1 MKKLLYLSSL
11 LLLVGIAVESCKSD
25 SNSPG
30 FEYMP
35 DMYRSP
41 AVEAYQ
47 EVDYTVNGMSAR
59 KPADNTISMSDDPY
73 PYPNTNE
80 GYEEAGMNLKNP
92 IPFSE
97 DVLDEGKQIFK
108 NFCIHCHGKD
118 GTGTGSVPENSDYP
132 PPPSYSGPLKDLP
145 EGKIFHSIH
154 YGKNLMGSHASQIS
168 KEDRWKLVHY
178 VQFLQD
184 NERKMSALNGGAASN
199 EMPAEESEQSEP
211 AQEEMTEAPAEGDN
225 ETTN

>member
-1 MKKLLYLSSL
+1 MKKLLILSSL
-11 LLLVGIAVESCKSD
+11 LLLIGTAVESCKSD
-25 SNSPG
+25 PNSPG

-41 AVEAYQ
+41 AVEPYQ
-47 EVDYTVNGMSAR
+47 EVGYTTNGMSAR
-59 KPADNTISMSDDPY
+59 KPAENSISMSDDPY
-73 PYPNTNE
+73 AYPNTNE
-80 GYEEAGMNLKNP
+80 GYEAAGMNLKNP

-97 DVLDEGKQIFK
+97 DVLEDGKEIFK
-108 NFCIHCHGKD
+108 NFCIHCHGKE
-118 GTGTGSVPENSDYP
+118 GTGNGSVPENSDYP
-132 PPPSYSGPLKDLP
+132 NPPSYSGPLKDLP

-184 NERKMSALNGGAASN
+184 KDRKMGTSGEAEASSEEAA
-199 EMPAEESEQSEP
+199 A
-211 AQEEMTEAPAEGDN
+211 EMTEAPAENMEAPAEGEN
-225 ETTN
+225 ETQN